1 MKKLFVFVVLMVF
14 FGATS
19 ASAGT
24 VCIDEQEWCNDV
36 KIIFADVG
44 DGFVTCNGYEYGCGF
59 VDRIL
64 DGTGRILGNTVYI
77 ALTVVTS
84 TSTPTPYIGQKF
96 YEINLATGT
105 GTGTWAYHY
114 DGYHNGTSTVSFVPC
129 PPAIT
134 EGALEPDS
142 TTGE

>member
-14 FGATS
+14 FGTTS
-19 ASAGT
+19 ANAAS
-24 VCIDEQEWCNDV
+24 VCIDEIGNCNDV
-36 KIIFADVG
+36 EVIYGDVG
-44 DGFVTCNGYEYGCGF
+44 DGFVTCNGYEYGCGY

-64 DGTGRILGNTVYI
+64 DGTARILGNTVYI

-84 TSTPTPYIGQKF
+84 TSTATPYIGQKF

-105 GTGTWAYHY
+105 GTGTWAWHH
-114 DGYHNGTSTVSFVPC
+114 DGYHHGTVTVSLVPC